1 LEVPRLKAPVV
12 LVHGLLGF
20 DQLQMAGWVLADYF
34 PGIPKMLRD
43 AGNRILTAR
52 LSPTAGVAERAAQL
66 KALIDREV
74 PDERVH
80 VIGHSMGGL
89 DSRYMI
95 SRLGMAGRVLSLT
108 TLGTP
113 HRGSA
118 FADWGV
124 KRFRSL
130 ACPLLAF
137 AGLSYQAFLD
147 VTVGSCRRFNAEVP
161 NAAGVR
167 YFSVAGRLQPNR
179 VPWQWQVPSR
189 ILDRIEGENDG
200 IVSTASA
207 RWGEGCEVWEGDHMS
222 LVNWP
227 QPHAAGQPPSD
238 FLPHYASLV
247 RRLATY
253 E

>member
-1 LEVPRLKAPVV
+1 LEVPQLRAPVV

-20 DQLQMAGWVLADYF
+20 DRLQMAGWVLADYF
-34 PGIPKMLRD
+34 PGIPRMLRD
-43 AGNRILTAR
+43 AGNRVLTAR
-52 LSPTAGVAERAAQL
+52 LSPTAGIAERAAQL
-66 KALIDREV
+66 KALIDREL
-74 PDERVH
+74 PHDSVH

-95 SRLGMAGRVLSLT
+95 SRLAMAGRVLSLT

-113 HRGSA
+113 HRGSS
-118 FADWGV
+118 FADWSV

-130 ACPLLAF
+130 ACPLFAF
-137 AGLSYQAFLD
+137 VGLSFQAFLD
-147 VTVGSCRRFNAEVP
+147 LTVANCRRFNAEVP
-161 NAAGVR
+161 DAAGVR

-179 VPWQWQVPSR
+179 VPWQWQVPSH
-189 ILDRIEGENDG
+189 ILDRVEGENDG

-207 RWGEGCEVWEGDHMS
+207 RWGEGCELWEGDHMS
-222 LVNWP
+222 LVNWT
-227 QPHAAGQPPSD
+227 QPPAAGQPPSD
-238 FLPHYASLV
+238 FLPHYASVV